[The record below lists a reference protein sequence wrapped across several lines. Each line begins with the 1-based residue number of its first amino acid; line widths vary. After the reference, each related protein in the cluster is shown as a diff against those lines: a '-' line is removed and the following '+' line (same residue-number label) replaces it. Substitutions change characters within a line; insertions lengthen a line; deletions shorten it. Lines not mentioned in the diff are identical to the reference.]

1 MRRKLVRGDREMF
14 IRGKKRVYQE
24 GKRRVLSRGK
34 ENGLSSVRR
43 GAYHGKEY
51 FFNREDR
58 EYLLTGGIEDTS

>member
-1 MRRKLVRGDREMF
+1 MEREGF
-14 IRGKKRVYQE
+14 YQG

-34 ENGLSSVRR
+34 EKGLSSVPR

-58 EYLLTGGIEDTS
+58 EYLLTGGMEDAS